1 MKRLEKPEKLQVIQA
16 IPYKSFKEKIDITR
30 KYKGKGYIEVLE
42 DLVYIENKEYSV

>member
-1 MKRLEKPEKLQVIQA
+1 MKSLEKPEKLQVIRA
-16 IPYKSFKEKIDITR
+16 IPYESFKEKINITR